1 MKQDKILILGLH
13 PILQDI
19 TSQYEQRGATVTLAE
34 RYSCET
40 CELSDYTEIVILN
53 AATEAAS
60 DAEADAQA
68 LALLNVVAADLT
80 LKSSS
85 GLEDKGGENGRHK
98 AVTVQ
103 RPLTHVLLRCYSTL
117 RMLLLTDLPAAVNKS
132 LEVYPFTM
140 EDTWAKNICVQ
151 LPGITIGNRDGAL
164 PYGPYEPLD
173 RQPIDAQS
181 QQTVHVVI
189 CGFGEQAQSVAINAA
204 LTCHYPNYRE
214 DDALPL
220 RTRITIICDDI
231 SRQRD
236 EFIAMYRHLFDNSY
250 WRAID
255 IRRQAVDFHE
265 PMYAGQRKDFVDVEW
280 EFVDAAATDLY
291 IAKRMEQWATDSGR
305 QLTVVIAGDDDE
317 ANMSLALSMPPAVYE
332 RHIPVLVSQRSDA
345 FASVLGESPKTGQ
358 PPRFGN
364 VRLFGM
370 IDCGY
375 DVNVPLVVMAKYL
388 KYFYDCSYG
397 DIGVPTVL
405 PKDEVDAAW
414 QKEQQLDKRFSNI
427 YNIMTVSTK
436 MRSLGHANDDC
447 DKFYALTQ
455 DEIKA
460 LARTEHNRWSV
471 ERLITGSRP
480 CTDDE
485 QRAIAANIQAISSLR
500 AARKP
505 KDEWPADLKKTY
517 RDGQKHAH
525 YDLRAYDELCID
537 ATGKNAQTYDY
548 DLTACIPLIVK
559 TYCEDYGKKD

>member
-1 MKQDKILILGLH
+1 MMQDNILILGCH

-19 TSQYEQRGATVTLAE
+19 TSQFERRGATVTLTE
-34 RYSCET
+34 RYSREVCT
-40 CELSDYTEIVILN
+40 LCNFTEIVILN
-53 AATEAAS
+53 AAPETTT

-68 LALLNVVAADLT
+68 LSLLNTMAKDLT
-80 LKSSS
+80 PPLTDNSE
-85 GLEDKGGENGRHK
+85 GNTKG
-98 AVTVQ
+98 TPTF

-117 RMLLLTDLPAAVNKS
+117 RMLLLTDLPEAVNER

-151 LPGITIGNRDGAL
+151 LPGITMGNRDGAL

-220 RTRITIICDDI
+220 RTRITIICDNI
-231 SRQRD
+231 GRQRD

-250 WRAID
+250 WRTID

-305 QLTVVIAGDDDE
+305 QLTLVIAGDDDE

-345 FASVLGESPKTGQ
+345 LASVLGESPKAGQ

-370 IDCGY
+370 VDRGY
-375 DVNVPLVVMAKYL
+375 DVSLPLLKMAKYL
-388 KYFYDCSYG
+388 NYFYAYQYDHK
-397 DIGVPTVL
+397 DEVPTVL
-405 PKDEVDAAW
+405 PEADVEMSWNKKAKKLMD
-414 QKEQQLDKRFSNI
+414 RFSSI
-427 YNIMTVSTK
+427 YNPMTIASK
-436 MRSLGHANDDC
+436 MRSVGHTQDDC
-447 DKFYALTQ
+447 DTFYALNQT
-455 DEIKA
+455 EIEI

-471 ERLITGSRP
+471 ERLIAGQRP

-485 QRAIAANIQAISSLR
+485 REEIAADINRILSTGAS
-500 AARKP
+500 
-505 KDEWPADLKKTY
+505 DEGNLKRVYNKE
-517 RDGQKHAH
+517 RDIH
-525 YDLRAYDELCID
+525 YDLRAYDELSVD
-537 ATGKNAQTYDY
+537 ATGQNARAYDY
-548 DLTACIPLIVK
+548 ALTACIPLIVK
-559 TYCEDYGKKD
+559 SHHEDYDKQE

>member
-1 MKQDKILILGLH
+1 MKKDNILIIGRH

-19 TSQYEQRGATVTLAE
+19 KSQYKHRGAIVTHAE
-34 RYSCET
+34 RYSKEKQT
-40 CELSDYTEIVILN
+40 IGDYTEIVILS
-53 AATEAAS
+53 ADATRAS
-60 DAEADAQA
+60 DAETDAQV
-68 LALLNVVAADLT
+68 LALLNVLADDRKEAIEDGAVAT
-80 LKSSS
+80 
-85 GLEDKGGENGRHK
+85 
-98 AVTVQ
+98 

-117 RMLLLTDLPAAVNKS
+117 RMLLLTDLPEAVNKH

-151 LPGITIGNRDGAL
+151 LPGITMGNRDGAL

-189 CGFGEQAQSVAINAA
+189 CGFGEQAQSVAINVA

-250 WRAID
+250 WRTID

-291 IAKRMEQWATDSGR
+291 IAKRIEQWSTDGGR
-305 QLTVVIAGDDDE
+305 QLTLVIAGDDDE

-345 FASVLGESPKTGQ
+345 LASVLGESPKAGQ

-370 IDCGY
+370 VDRGY
-375 DVNVPLVVMAKYL
+375 DVSLPLLKMAKYL
-388 KYFYDCSYG
+388 NYFYAYQYDHKR
-397 DIGVPTVL
+397 DVPTVL
-405 PKDEVDAAW
+405 PKADVEMSWNNAKKLMD
-414 QKEQQLDKRFSNI
+414 RFSSI
-427 YNIMTVSTK
+427 YNPMTIASK
-436 MRSLGHANDDC
+436 MRSVGHTQDDC
-447 DKFYALTQ
+447 DTFYALNQT
-455 DEIKA
+455 EIEI

-471 ERLITGSRP
+471 ERLIAGQRP

-485 QRAIAANIQAISSLR
+485 REEIAADINRILSTGAS
-500 AARKP
+500 
-505 KDEWPADLKKTY
+505 DEGNLKRVYNKE
-517 RDGQKHAH
+517 RDIH
-525 YDLRAYDELCID
+525 YDLRAYDELSVD
-537 ATGKNAQTYDY
+537 ATGQNARAYDY
-548 DLTACIPLIVK
+548 ALTACIPLIVK
-559 TYCEDYGKKD
+559 SHHEDYDKQE

>member
-1 MKQDKILILGLH
+1 MKQDNILILGLH

-34 RYSCET
+34 RYSRET
-40 CELSDYTEIVILN
+40 CTLSDYTEIVILN
-53 AATEAAS
+53 AATEAVS

-68 LALLNVVAADLT
+68 LALLNVMAVDLT
-80 LKSSS
+80 LKSDS
-85 GLEDKGGENGRHK
+85 GLEDKDSENGRHK

-151 LPGITIGNRDGAL
+151 LPGITMGNRDGAL

-173 RQPIDAQS
+173 RQPIDAHS
-181 QQTVHVVI
+181 QQTVHVVV

-220 RTRITIICDDI
+220 RTRITIICDNI

-250 WRAID
+250 WRTID
-255 IRRQAVDFHE
+255 IRRQVVDFHE

-291 IAKRMEQWATDSGR
+291 ITKRMEQWATDSDL
-305 QLTVVIAGDDDE
+305 QLTLVIAGDDDE

-332 RHIPVLVSQRSDA
+332 RHIPILVSQRSDA
-345 FASVLGESPKTGQ
+345 LASVLGESPKAGQ
-358 PPRFGN
+358 SPRFGN

-370 IDCGY
+370 IDRGY
-375 DVNVPLVVMAKYL
+375 DVRLPLLGIAKYL
-388 KYFYDCSYG
+388 NYFYAYRQDHKNDYKG
-397 DIGVPTVL
+397 DIPTVL
-405 PKDEVDAAW
+405 PKADVEATWLKVETL
-414 QKEQQLDKRFSNI
+414 KYRFSNI
-427 YNIMTVSTK
+427 YNPMTIASK
-436 MRSLGHANDDC
+436 MRSLGHVQDDC
-447 DKFYALTQ
+447 DIFYALTQ
-455 DEIKA
+455 SEIEA

-485 QRAIAANIQAISSLR
+485 RCEIAADIERILSSGAGDEGNL
-500 AARKP
+500 
-505 KDEWPADLKKTY
+505 KDRYKKE
-517 RDGQKHAH
+517 RDIH
-525 YDLRAYDELCID
+525 YDLRAYDDLCVD
-537 ATGKNAQTYDY
+537 AKGNNAKEYDY
-548 DLTACIPLIVK
+548 VLTACIPLIVK
-559 TYCEDYGKKD
+559 TYCEDYGKKE

>member
-19 TSQYEQRGATVTLAE
+19 TSQYEQRGATVTLAG

-53 AATEAAS
+53 AATEATS
-60 DAEADAQA
+60 DADADAQA
-68 LALLNVVAADLT
+68 IALLNVLAKDLT
-80 LKSSS
+80 PPLTGNSE
-85 GLEDKGGENGRHK
+85 GNTKG
-98 AVTVQ
+98 AQ
-103 RPLTHVLLRCYSTL
+103 AFRPLTHVLLRCYSTL
-117 RMLLLTDLPAAVNKS
+117 RMLLLTDLPAVVNES

-151 LPGITIGNRDGAL
+151 LPGITMGNRKGAL

-173 RQPIDAQS
+173 RQPIDAHS
-181 QQTVHVVI
+181 QQTVHIVI

-291 IAKRMEQWATDSGR
+291 IAKRMEQWATDGGR
-305 QLTVVIAGDDDE
+305 QLTLVIAGDNDE

-345 FASVLGESPKTGQ
+345 LASVLGQSPKAGQ

-370 IDCGY
+370 IDRGY
-375 DVNVPLVVMAKYL
+375 DVSLPLLKMAKYL
-388 KYFYDCSYG
+388 NYFYAYQYDHK
-397 DIGVPTVL
+397 DDVPTVL
-405 PKDEVDAAW
+405 PKADVEMSWNKAKKLMD
-414 QKEQQLDKRFSNI
+414 RFSSI
-427 YNIMTVSTK
+427 YNPMTIASK
-436 MRSLGHANDDC
+436 MRSVGHTQDDC
-447 DKFYALTQ
+447 DTFYALNQT
-455 DEIKA
+455 EIEI

-471 ERLITGSRP
+471 ERLIAGQRP

-485 QRAIAANIQAISSLR
+485 REEIAADINRILSTGAS
-500 AARKP
+500 
-505 KDEWPADLKKTY
+505 DEGNLKRVYNKE
-517 RDGQKHAH
+517 RDIH
-525 YDLRAYDELCID
+525 YDLRAYDELSVD
-537 ATGKNAQTYDY
+537 ATGQNARAYDY
-548 DLTACIPLIVK
+548 ALTACIPLIVK

>member
-1 MKQDKILILGLH
+1 MKQDNILILGRH
-13 PILQDI
+13 PILKDV
-19 TSQYEQRGATVTLAE
+19 TSQFEQRGATVTLAE

-53 AATEAAS
+53 AATEAAGNA
-60 DAEADAQA
+60 DADAQA
-68 LALLNVVAADLT
+68 LALLNVMAADLT
-80 LKSSS
+80 LKSDS
-85 GLEDKGGENGRHK
+85 GLEDKGSENGRHK

-117 RMLLLTDLPAAVNKS
+117 RMLLLTDLPAAVNER

-140 EDTWAKNICVQ
+140 EDIWAKNICVQ
-151 LPGITIGNRDGAL
+151 LPGITMGNRDGAL

-173 RQPIDAQS
+173 RQPIDAHS

-220 RTRITIICDDI
+220 RTRITIICDDV

-305 QLTVVIAGDDDE
+305 QLTLVIAGDNDE
-317 ANMSLALSMPPAVYE
+317 ANMSFALSMPPAVYE
-332 RHIPVLVSQRSDA
+332 RRIPVLVSQRSDTL
-345 FASVLGESPKTGQ
+345 ASVLGQSPKTGQ

-370 IDCGY
+370 IDRGY
-375 DVNVPLVVMAKYL
+375 DVSLPLLKMAKYL
-388 KYFYDCSYG
+388 NYFYAYQYDHK
-397 DIGVPTVL
+397 DDVPTVL
-405 PKDEVDAAW
+405 PKADVEMSWNKAKKLMD
-414 QKEQQLDKRFSNI
+414 RFSSI
-427 YNIMTVSTK
+427 YNPMTIASK
-436 MRSLGHANDDC
+436 MRSVGHTQDNC
-447 DKFYALTQ
+447 DTFYALNQT
-455 DEIKA
+455 EIEI

-471 ERLITGSRP
+471 ERLIAGQRP

-485 QRAIAANIQAISSLR
+485 REEIAADINRILSTGAS
-500 AARKP
+500 
-505 KDEWPADLKKTY
+505 DEGNLKRVYNKE
-517 RDGQKHAH
+517 RDIH
-525 YDLRAYDELCID
+525 YDLRAYDELSVD
-537 ATGKNAQTYDY
+537 ATSQNARAYDY
-548 DLTACIPLIVK
+548 ALTACIPLIVK